1 MRVNLERKPVLLA
14 IVLNLV
20 NNSGANS
27 EPGHSTKVELL
38 HFRKNFILD
47 VWLGSENTSA
57 TEHEKSSKPSKIII
71 IITQFL
77 AEERWQIQLFS
88 NHKK

>member
-1 MRVNLERKPVLLA
+1 MCFLFYFLFDKTKSRSSRSGDMRVNLERKPVLLA

-47 VWLGSENTSA
+47 V
-57 TEHEKSSKPSKIII
+57 
-71 IITQFL
+71 
-77 AEERWQIQLFS
+77 
-88 NHKK
+88 